1 MMRPVRYKE
10 VAKAPKAK
18 KGLKAPKPKKPATAS
33 KRGGQKLTWKQQSM
47 GYKIGIIALI
57 AGLATAGT
65 LAVLF
70 GTGLIKLALAPTPPA
85 EKEYSISV
93 WDGALNVKLDSASF
107 TYDLYGTNT
116 TSWGDAD
123 LLESGSDIGDVAAA
137 DMTAPSTDNTYTM
150 FWLKF
155 DGVQAHDDDIYGSTH
170 NRGAR
175 TYGERWAQLMP
186 NDTNNLITYETP
198 TVVAMHVINANTGAL
213 ITSPFGGQVAVGAN
227 ITMIVS
233 MDASKPEQMY
243 VPYFDPSIDDT
254 VQIHI
259 STTFNG
265 VPVRG
270 DFLIAGANGV
280 VSPPPSTVVL
290 FNIGSLM
297 PGTTIISG
305 NWVGPTVSGAET
317 ALSSM
322 VLKWGTTALV
332 SL

>member
-1 MMRPVRYKE
+1 
-10 VAKAPKAK
+10 
-18 KGLKAPKPKKPATAS
+18 
-33 KRGGQKLTWKQQSM
+33 
-47 GYKIGIIALI
+47 
-57 AGLATAGT
+57 
-65 LAVLF
+65 
-70 GTGLIKLALAPTPPA
+70 
-85 EKEYSISV
+85 
-93 WDGALNVKLDSASF
+93 
-107 TYDLYGTNT
+107 
-116 TSWGDAD
+116 
-123 LLESGSDIGDVAAA
+123 
-137 DMTAPSTDNTYTM
+137 
-150 FWLKF
+150 
-155 DGVQAHDDDIYGSTH
+155 VQAHDDDIYGSTH